1 MKDLT
6 TVYTEYESTYS
17 EPNLRSKGREDGEKG
32 VPFLDS
38 QGLSPYESEIL
49 NGAKVVASRV
59 VGHYR
64 GKLEEVDANSKSIK
78 IEADERLK
86 SEEARIDET
95 FAAHKAQYENSVEVR
110 MAKENYEQSKKR
122 FDVMFGKVG
131 RMPIRYVPHWLYVVF
146 ATLIF
151 LGEIPLNAMV
161 FQIFGENQ
169 VMTWVMAFVIGLSI
183 PLSAHFIGIKSREH
197 YPTVNWP
204 NVAKALGFTT
214 LIVVA
219 LYGLSTM
226 RHDYLLAMKDELGLS
241 SDLIETSYLFFWL
254 NLAVFG
260 AAIILAYLSHDPVAG
275 YAELESELA
284 QAKKAL
290 TQAENKVAESL
301 KWVNSARASEREKAR
316 AAHRATIAECTKLE
330 GVYDQLLFEGREEES
345 RCAYQMMKD
354 ISVYRHENL
363 RARKDQ
369 KTPASFAIEPSFP
382 LVLTGIKEK
391 LQNETQ

>member
-1 MKDLT
+1 MKDLS

-32 VPFLDS
+32 VPYPDA

-49 NGAKVVASRV
+49 NAAKVVASRV

-64 GKLEEVDANSKSIK
+64 GKLEEVDAKAKAVKS
-78 IEADERLK
+78 EADERLK
-86 SEEARIDET
+86 SEEIRIDET
-95 FAAHKAQYENSVEVR
+95 FSAHKNRYEQSVEAR
-110 MAKENYEQSKKR
+110 MARENYEQSKKR

-131 RMPIRYVPHWLYVVF
+131 RMPIRYVPHWLYVMF

-169 VMTWVMAFVIGLSI
+169 IMTWVMAFVIGLSI
-183 PLSAHFIGIKSREH
+183 PLSAHFIGIKAREH
-197 YPTVNWP
+197 YPSVNWP
-204 NVAKALGFTT
+204 NVAKATGIAA
-214 LIVVA
+214 LIIVA

-260 AAIILAYLSHDPVAG
+260 AAIILAYLSHDPVPG
-275 YAELESELA
+275 YDELEHEFLH
-284 QAKKAL
+284 AKKKL
-290 TQAENKVAESL
+290 TQTENKISDAL
-301 KWVNSARASEREKAR
+301 KMVDSNRASERERAR
-316 AAHRATIAECTKLE
+316 AAHRSSMAEYTKLL
-330 GVYDQLLFEGREEES
+330 GVYDQLLLEGREQES
-345 RCAYQMMKD
+345 RCSYQMMKD

-363 RARKDQ
+363 RSRKDQ
-369 KTPASFAIEPSFP
+369 KTPAGFSTEPNFP
-382 LVLTGIKEK
+382 LVLTGLKEK
-391 LQNETQ
+391 LNND